1 MAQFK
6 YLARNQE
13 GKKEEG
19 EIEAKNK
26 TEAGHILQN
35 KELRVLTISEKKET
49 KGFELIPQRIS
60 SVDKIFFTQNL
71 YIMVRTGFS
80 LAQGLKTLVAQTEN
94 KRFRSIIDKLRADVE
109 KGITLSKAMA
119 KFPKVF
125 NELFV
130 NMIASGEISGKLEDV
145 LQQLTLQMKKDH
157 ALLSKVKSAMMYP
170 LIITVAMLGL
180 GIGMIVYVIPQ
191 IQFIFEGA
199 GVQLPLPTRI
209 VLGLSDL
216 LQNDGVYLFIGLIIV
231 ALLYRKFL
239 KTERGK
245 LIIHKIMLKSPILG
259 GIVRKVNIAR
269 FTRNL
274 SSLLKT
280 DIPIVQAFTIIERTL
295 GNIYYKKA
303 MKETSEKVKEGVTI
317 SQVLGQFPDLF
328 PPILIQMVSVGEQS
342 GTLEVIADEIAQ
354 FYEEDVDQTM
364 NSLPT
369 ILEPVIML
377 MIGAAAGGLVAAII
391 LPIYSLSDAI

>member
-19 EIEAKNK
+19 EIEAKNQ

-35 KELRVLTISEKKET
+35 KELRVLTISQKKEK
-49 KGFELIPQRIS
+49 KGFEIIPQKIS

-71 YIMVRTGFS
+71 YIMIRTGFS
-80 LAQGLKTLVAQTEN
+80 LAQGLKTLAIQTEN

-109 KGITLSKAMA
+109 KGITLSKAMM

-130 NMIASGEISGKLEDV
+130 NMIAAGEISGKLEDV

-157 ALLSKVKSAMMYP
+157 ALLAKVKSAMMYP
-170 LIITVAMLGL
+170 TIIVTAMLGL
-180 GIGMIVYVIPQ
+180 GVGMIVYVIPQ

-199 GVQLPLPTRI
+199 GVELPLPTRI

-216 LQNDGVYLFIGLIIV
+216 LQNQGVYILIALIILV
-231 ALLYRKFL
+231 FLYRKFL

-245 LIIHKIMLKSPILG
+245 LIIHKLMLKSPILG
-259 GIVRKVNIAR
+259 AIIRKINIAR

-317 SQVLGQFPDLF
+317 SQVLEQFPHLF

-364 NSLPT
+364 SALPT
-369 ILEPVIML
+369 ILEPVIMIL
-377 MIGAAAGGLVAAII
+377 IGAAAGGLVAAII

>member
-19 EIEAKNK
+19 EIEAKNQ

-35 KELRVLTISEKKET
+35 KELRVLTISEKKEK

-71 YIMVRTGFS
+71 YIMIRTGFS

-94 KRFRSIIDKLRADVE
+94 KRFCSIIDKLRADVE
-109 KGITLSKAMA
+109 KGITLSKAMT

-157 ALLSKVKSAMMYP
+157 ALLSKVKSALMYP
-170 LIITVAMLGL
+170 SIITVAMLGI

-191 IQFIFEGA
+191 IRFIFDSA

-216 LQNDGVYLFIGLIIV
+216 LQNDGVYLFLGLV
-231 ALLYRKFL
+231 VVVFLYRRFL

-259 GIVRKVNIAR
+259 GIVRKINIAR

-317 SQVLGQFPDLF
+317 SQVLGQFPELF

-342 GTLEVIADEIAQ
+342 GTLEIIADEIAQ

-364 NSLPT
+364 SSLPT

-377 MIGAAAGGLVAAII
+377 MIGVAAGGLVAAII